1 MKKVLILTSGGDSS
15 GMNVFIKAFAKLCK
29 KHSIELVASLYGYQG
44 LVDNNFEKLD
54 YDNMAYIENVGGS
67 IIKSARSKDFL
78 SKEGFATAVE
88 NIKKQNAEC
97 VVVIG
102 GNGTINGSIDLKN
115 AGVKVVAVPGTID
128 NDMIYTDFTLGFDTA
143 CQNSAKLVNN
153 IKQSMDTFGRGLI
166 AEVMGRDCADIA
178 LRTSIITNADMCI
191 FENQSAKQIAEEIK
205 SLIAKGV
212 DSPLVI
218 VKEHLFDIEALAQEI
233 EKLIGKEFRA
243 VKVGYAQRGGE
254 PSNTDKI
261 LAIKFAFET
270 MKNIENSNFGVAVG
284 QQSDNIISV
293 EVEDAV
299 KSKKFYSENL
309 KELFLAYK

>member
-15 GMNVFIKAFAKLCK
+15 GMNVFLKAFAKLCK
-29 KHSIELVASLYGYQG
+29 KQNIELIASLFGYQG
-44 LVDNNFEKLD
+44 LVDGNFTKLD
-54 YDNMAYIENVGGS
+54 YDDMDYIENVGGS
-67 IIKSARSKDFL
+67 IIKSARSTDFV
-78 SKEGFATAVE
+78 SKAGFEKALK

-102 GNGTINGSIDLKN
+102 GNGTINGAIDLKN
-115 AGVKVVAVPGTID
+115 AGVNVVAVPGTID
-128 NDMIYTDFTLGFDTA
+128 NDMTYTDFTLGFDTA
-143 CQNSAKLVNN
+143 CQNSARLVNN

-191 FENQSAKQIAEEIK
+191 FENQPKDQIINEVKILIK
-205 SLIAKGV
+205 NGTL
-212 DSPLVI
+212 SPLI
-218 VKEHLFDIEALAQEI
+218 IIKEHLYDIEELAKEL
-233 EKLIGKEFRA
+233 EKSLKKEFRA

-261 LAIKFAFET
+261 LAIKFAFEA
-270 MKNIENSNFGVAVG
+270 MNNIQNANYGVAVG

-293 EVEDAV
+293 NVEDAV
-299 KSKKFYSENL
+299 KSKKAYSQKL
-309 KELFLAYK
+309 KELFFAYK